1 MEGLGRFTNSETYE
15 SKLFA
20 VSLLL
25 STTLMYNNMGPI
37 DGQALQNLSIFIEM
51 GKMLEKSLSK
61 TGNSLELPS
70 LFMILRD
77 FSLKLEDK

>member
-1 MEGLGRFTNSETYE
+1 LDVEGLGRFSNSETYE

-20 VSLLL
+20 LSLLL
-25 STTLMYNNMGPI
+25 STTLMYNSIGPI
-37 DGQALQNLSIFIEM
+37 DEQALQNLSIFIET

-61 TGNSLELPS
+61 TSTSLELPS

-77 FSLKLEDK
+77 FSLRL